1 VATDVAAF
9 LVPYHLA
16 SLRQGT
22 GAGPEAL
29 VAAGALAGI
38 PTANVQTII
47 APAAANEVHACVTI
61 DTALAVAA
69 RAARQSGAIPL
80 VLSGNCHSCLGT
92 LAATGPDVSIVWFDA
107 HGDLNTPNT
116 TETGFFDGMALASAI
131 GWAWRSMVRRIPG
144 FQPVREEH
152 VLLAGGRDLDPAER
166 DLVSRSRVR
175 HFMPPALRSDDET
188 AAAFA
193 DALTSASSPR
203 ATYVHIDLDVLDVTE
218 LRANRYASAG
228 GVSVGWLETALRTI
242 RSRKEIAAVAVTS
255 YDPECHDV
263 REVSSIVNRLT
274 SALF

>member
-1 VATDVAAF
+1 MSVTVF
-9 LVPYHLA
+9 VVPYDLA
-16 SLRQGT
+16 SRHQGT
-22 GAGPEAL
+22 GAGPPAL
-29 VAAGALAGI
+29 VAAGVLAGF
-38 PTANVQTII
+38 PLTDVQTIGVP
-47 APAAANEVHACVTI
+47 PAGNEVQACITI
-61 DTALAVAA
+61 DAALAVAA

-107 HGDLNTPNT
+107 HGDLNTPDT

-131 GWAWRSMVRRIPG
+131 GWTWRSMVRQIPG

-152 VLLAGGRDLDPAER
+152 VLLVGGRDLDPAER
-166 DLVSRSRVR
+166 DLLSRSRVR

-193 DALTSASSPR
+193 DALTAASSPP
-203 ATYVHIDLDVLDVTE
+203 ATYVHIDLDVLDATE

-228 GVSVGWLETALRTI
+228 GVSIQWLETALRTI
-242 RSRKEIAAVAVTS
+242 RTRKEIAAVAVTS

-263 REVSSIVNRLT
+263 REVSRIVNRLT